1 MWEKYILFS
10 SNVLS
15 VLTTFFPF
23 FEDEINS
30 FFRINIAFLQ
40 FFWIYFV
47 FVDGSYTVWLLH
59 HLPFKEVYI
68 PSCPLCLPFL
78 LLIFVC
84 NGEFGVDTFS
94 FNSLSHEFYQK
105 RSSLV
110 SETYNLIVWYEGI
123 RIWRLW
129 LLYVHSKT
137 NCTLKN
143 NQLEEKRV
151 KFILLNEFWQAKWMH
166 F

>member
-1 MWEKYILFS
+1 MNYNYKFHIDVLIHIFFLVSTGALHTSIIINIIIIMIIIIIIFLNGDNMWEKYILFS
-10 SNVLS
+10 SNILS

-47 FVDGSYTVWLLH
+47 FVDGGYTVWLLH

-68 PSCPLCLPFL
+68 HSCPLCLPFL

-84 NGEFGVDTFS
+84 NGEFGVDT
-94 FNSLSHEFYQK
+94 H
-105 RSSLV
+105 V
-110 SETYNLIVWYEGI
+110 
-123 RIWRLW
+123 
-129 LLYVHSKT
+129 
-137 NCTLKN
+137 
-143 NQLEEKRV
+143 
-151 KFILLNEFWQAKWMH
+151 FI
-166 F
+166 